1 MKKTTWMVKA
11 YTEGRAGR
19 IGWQDF
25 KAFNSAAEA
34 DNWLCNFVRENG
46 YCITDFNIVRR

>member
-1 MKKTTWMVKA
+1 MKKTIWMVKA
-11 YTEGRAGR
+11 YMEGKDGR

-34 DNWLCNFVRENG
+34 DDLLCNFVKENG
-46 YCITDFNIVRR
+46 YSITDFNIVRR